1 MNGGPGLLER
11 AIEVALT
18 IGVVASGVLLL
29 TGLLLGATAPL
40 KWGIELLML
49 TPVARIVV
57 VTLGLF
63 LRRDWTFALV
73 SLWVL
78 GVILSGMYVAARL

>member
-11 AIEVALT
+11 VIEVALT
-18 IGVVASGVLLL
+18 LGVLASGVLLL
-29 TGLLLGATAPL
+29 AGLLLGEAAPL
-40 KWGIELLML
+40 GWGIQLLML
-49 TPVARIVV
+49 TPVARVVV

-63 LRRDWTFALV
+63 LRRDWIFALV

-78 GVILSGMYVAARL
+78 GVILSGIYVATRL